1 MVESKFKNTDI
12 GLIPQ
17 DWEFEKLGDIGKFKN
32 GINKGAEQFGFGFP
46 FVNLMDVFNK
56 NTISQ
61 NVNFGLI
68 NSNKLEQEIYNL
80 IKGDTLFI
88 RSSVKPSGV
97 GITSVVTENIENIV
111 YSGFLIRFREEKL
124 DTNFKRYCF
133 NSKYFRD
140 NLINSSTVSANT
152 NINQNS
158 LSELFLAFPKSLVEQ
173 KAIAE
178 VLSETD
184 AWIDSLENLISK
196 KHHLKQGAMQTLL
209 TPKKDWKVEKLG
221 KMSQIYTGNKNN
233 QDKNEDG
240 LYPFFVRSQKVER
253 INTYS
258 YEGEAILI
266 PGEGN
271 LGSIFHYINGKFD
284 FHQRVYKVS
293 NFKGIDG
300 KYLYWYFRVYFGHH
314 ALQNS
319 VKATVDSI
327 RLPTIQEF
335 EISFPTI
342 KEQIRIANLL
352 SDMDAE
358 IESLEK
364 KLNKAKQLK
373 QGMMQQLLTGKIRL
387 VNTLQTS

>member
-1 MVESKFKNTDI
+1 M
-12 GLIPQ
+12 
-17 DWEFEKLGDIGKFKN
+17 
-32 GINKGAEQFGFGFP
+32 
-46 FVNLMDVFNK
+46 
-56 NTISQ
+56 
-61 NVNFGLI
+61 
-68 NSNKLEQEIYNL
+68 
-80 IKGDTLFI
+80 
-88 RSSVKPSGV
+88 
-97 GITSVVTENIENIV
+97 
-111 YSGFLIRFREEKL
+111 
-124 DTNFKRYCF
+124 
-133 NSKYFRD
+133 
-140 NLINSSTVSANT
+140 
-152 NINQNS
+152 
-158 LSELFLAFPKSLVEQ
+158 
-173 KAIAE
+173 
-178 VLSETD
+178 
-184 AWIDSLENLISK
+184 
-196 KHHLKQGAMQTLL
+196 
-209 TPKKDWKVEKLG
+209 
-221 KMSQIYTGNKNN
+221 
-233 QDKNEDG
+233 
-240 LYPFFVRSQKVER
+240 
-253 INTYS
+253 
-258 YEGEAILI
+258 
-266 PGEGN
+266 
-271 LGSIFHYINGKFD
+271 GSIFHYINGKFD